1 MMRPLPSYMPGR
13 EWVDLLA
20 LWIDHEKRKA
30 AATVRKTVTA
40 KTTTTQR
47 G

>member
-1 MMRPLPSYMPGR
+1 MTRPLSSYMPGR
-13 EWVDLLA
+13 EWVKLLA
-20 LWIDHEKRKA
+20 LWIEYEKRKV

-40 KTTTTQR
+40 VQLNTRK